1 MDAIFIDLDGTLLRD
16 DHHISS
22 RNMCALK
29 ALDKANIPYFI
40 ATGRPGQL
48 VKKILV
54 DLDYTRPMILYN
66 GSVIGHPL
74 AQTTLFA
81 KALDSNIIEHV
92 LAFSQRKNYLA
103 MLYTEEAIYT
113 DENERTQYF
122 EDFQKNDPP
131 ALKTVFRRF
140 ENYQGE
146 TVYKILIVEHD
157 DKKYQ
162 YMRTFLQDFPV
173 QVAQSQKGF
182 LDINPLGTS
191 KGLAVKE
198 MIQHYDF
205 DASKTLAIG
214 DQENDVSMIEAVGT
228 FVAMGNAVD
237 HVKMKAHH
245 VTRTNNDDGVA
256 HILEKLGII

>member
-16 DHHISS
+16 DHHIST
-22 RNMCALK
+22 RNMEALK
-29 ALDKANIPYFI
+29 ALDNANIPYFI

-74 AQTTLFA
+74 AQTTLFS
-81 KALDSNIIEHV
+81 KALDSHIIEHV
-92 LAFSQRKNYLA
+92 LSFCQTHDYLA

-113 DENERTQYF
+113 DENERTRYF

-140 ENYQGE
+140 ESYRNE

-157 DKKYQ
+157 DQKYQ
-162 YMRTFLQDFPV
+162 LMRTFLQDFPV

-191 KGLAVKE
+191 KGVAVKE
-198 MIQHYDF
+198 LIRHYGLNP
-205 DASKTLAIG
+205 SKTLAPRR
-214 DQENDVSMIEAVGT
+214 SR
-228 FVAMGNAVD
+228 
-237 HVKMKAHH
+237 K
-245 VTRTNNDDGVA
+245 
-256 HILEKLGII
+256 